1 MKKKI
6 FITGG
11 CGYIGGILI
20 RKLLADGFKVACF
33 DLLIYGDSSVKS
45 LSNNKD
51 FELIKGDIRDKEK
64 LQEAIKGSDAIVHL
78 AAIVGDKPCD
88 AAINASY
95 DINFNGTKILA
106 EIAKKQKI
114 GKFIFAST
122 CSNYGISNPNEFA
135 KETSSLNPVSLYAES
150 KIDCEEFLRN
160 FSSEKFKVVSLR
172 FGTAY
177 GMSYRTR
184 FDLTVNSFA
193 YEAFKT
199 NKISVFAHDTWRPY
213 IHVQDICNII
223 IEFLKMEK
231 LKENS
236 YTFNAGYTDENYTKK
251 QVVEKLIKI
260 LPDLKV
266 EYISLSNDKRNYKVD
281 FTKIEN
287 FLKNKRTK
295 DVNYGFKE
303 ILNALKA
310 KNINDKDFY
319 NNNLEALV
327 KFFKVNQKK
336 LERKF
341 TYEK

>member
-20 RKLLADGFKVACF
+20 RKLLSDGYKVTCF

-45 LSNNKD
+45 LSNNND

-64 LQEAIKGSDAIVHL
+64 LQKAIRGSDTIVHL

-88 AAINASY
+88 AAIKASY

-114 GKFIFAST
+114 SKFIFAST
-122 CSNYGISNPNEFA
+122 CSNYGISNSNEFA

-150 KIDCEEFLRN
+150 KIDCEEFLKN
-160 FSSEKFKVVSLR
+160 FSSDDFKVISLR

-193 YEAFKT
+193 YEAFKK

-223 IEFLKMEK
+223 IDFIKRER

-251 QVVEKLIKI
+251 QVVEKLMKI
-260 LPDLKV
+260 LPNLKV

-303 ILNALKA
+303 ILNALKV

-327 KFFKVNQKK
+327 KFFKINQKK

-341 TYEK
+341 SYEK